1 MFPFL
6 ICFPSSIPGI
16 LWKIKIVCRTV
27 PTEAGFRD
35 ANRVGVTMTRQVIKP
50 MGNRPFQGQGSQ
62 RNANRGRVRVLEGV
76 IVLLIGLNAYLVY
89 SVATSSAFFSSAEQS
104 AEEVVDPS
112 VFQIQVEVLNGCG
125 ERGIGQLAM
134 RFLRDKGFDVVN
146 IDNADHFEYRETIV
160 LDRRGTDGPSKAA
173 RAVGGALGTHN
184 VLLQSNEDRM
194 VDVSV
199 VIGKDHDELLFHEE
213 ND

>member
-1 MFPFL
+1 MEKQDRLSHGPDL
-6 ICFPSSIPGI
+6 DRLP
-16 LWKIKIVCRTV
+16 
-27 PTEAGFRD
+27 D

-50 MGNRPFQGQGSQ
+50 SGNRPFQGQGSQ
-62 RNANRGRVRVLEGV
+62 RNGNRGRVRVLEGV
-76 IVLLIGLNAYLVY
+76 IVLLIGLNTYLVY

-173 RAVGGALGTHN
+173 RAVGGALGTYN

-199 VIGKDHDELLFHEE
+199 VIGKDYDELLFHEE

>member
-1 MFPFL
+1 MEKQDRLSHGPDRGRL
-6 ICFPSSIPGI
+6 P
-16 LWKIKIVCRTV
+16 
-27 PTEAGFRD
+27 D

-50 MGNRPFQGQGSQ
+50 SGNRPFQGQGSQ
-62 RNANRGRVRVLEGV
+62 RNGNRGRVRVLEGV
-76 IVLLIGLNAYLVY
+76 IVLLIGLNTYLVY

-173 RAVGGALGTHN
+173 RAVGGALGTYN

-199 VIGKDHDELLFHEE
+199 VIGKDYDELLFHEE